1 MLKLL
6 QLGFESKVLKSL
18 RDIQIGRLWTQIKIM
33 IQIREVAWSEFQLHD
48 LLAELS

>member
-18 RDIQIGRLWTQIKIM
+18 RDIQIGRLWTQIKINDPDQRGSM
-33 IQIREVAWSEFQLHD
+33 VRIPAPWLIG
-48 LLAELS
+48 

>member
-18 RDIQIGRLWTQIKIM
+18 RDIQIGRLWTQIKINDPD
-33 IQIREVAWSEFQLHD
+33 QRGTESQLHD
-48 LLAELS
+48 LLAELL